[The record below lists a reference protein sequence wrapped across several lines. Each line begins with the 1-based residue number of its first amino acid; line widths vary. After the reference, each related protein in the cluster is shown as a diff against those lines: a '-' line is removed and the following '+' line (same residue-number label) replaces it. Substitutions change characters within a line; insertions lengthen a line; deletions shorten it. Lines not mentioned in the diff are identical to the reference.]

1 MVAVAAAIIA
11 SQAMISGAFAIIAQ
25 SQVLG
30 CFPRVRVTHTSKKY
44 HGQVYIPEINYALM
58 ILCVAVTAIFQTTD
72 KIGNAYGKK
81 NPQLYI
87 KKVVN
92 YSLPEDNFCYK
103 IEISHASIIPLHN
116 CFMQFLLNSLHRK
129 FQYKHR
135 CTAIAHKMI
144 FSLVYLP
151 RLSASSTLLA
161 NMLYCHCCLT
171 CQIQKEW
178 NHHMIIMEFSKNI
191 KVCM

>member
-1 MVAVAAAIIA
+1 
-11 SQAMISGAFAIIAQ
+11 MISGAFAIIAQ

-116 CFMQFLLNSLHRK
+116 CFMQLLLNSLHLK

-135 CTAIAHKMI
+135 CTEVAHNIMC
-144 FSLVYLP
+144 SLIYLP
-151 RLSASSTLLA
+151 RLSASSPLLA
-161 NMLYCHCCLT
+161 NMLYCHCCLS
-171 CQIQKEW
+171 CQIQKE
-178 NHHMIIMEFSKNI
+178 
-191 KVCM
+191 